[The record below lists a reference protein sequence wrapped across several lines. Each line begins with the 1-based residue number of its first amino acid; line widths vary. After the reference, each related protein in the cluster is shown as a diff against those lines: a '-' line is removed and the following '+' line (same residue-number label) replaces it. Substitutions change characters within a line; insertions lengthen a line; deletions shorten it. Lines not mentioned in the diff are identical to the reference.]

1 MKLEDPLALPSELA
15 THKIDFRTNLVSSV
29 PYLRISIRKAGLKLG
44 GRFISNRG
52 GTMICRPSRIPASGV
67 QAPCRRKTRYGLAV
81 LGAKARGP
89 FVSIAKLVLLRS
101 RVVSWSLPVEQP
113 IPVPGGRQ
121 LKTLR
126 DEIKHLSGTVPK
138 ISIIMRRFSSPLPGL
153 QAPRIS

>member
-1 MKLEDPLALPSELA
+1 MAA
-15 THKIDFRTNLVSSV
+15 
-29 PYLRISIRKAGLKLG
+29 LKLG
-44 GRFISNRG
+44 GCFFFPIAEERWSVGRVE
-52 GTMICRPSRIPASGV
+52 SPASGV

-89 FVSIAKLVLLRS
+89 FVSIAMLVLLRS

-153 QAPRIS
+153 QAPRISWCTRG